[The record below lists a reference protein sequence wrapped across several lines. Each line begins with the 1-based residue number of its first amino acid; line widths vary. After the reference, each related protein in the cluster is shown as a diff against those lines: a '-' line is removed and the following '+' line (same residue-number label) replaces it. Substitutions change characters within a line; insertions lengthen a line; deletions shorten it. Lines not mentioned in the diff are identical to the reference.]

1 MSVAVADVNSDN
13 NIDIIV
19 SNYLAH
25 SIGVLLNIG
34 DGIFTSQETFIA
46 RYVVG
51 LSVQVCQTKEKL

>member
-19 SNYLAH
+19 SNHLAH

-34 DGIFTSQETFIA
+34 DGIFTSQETFIT